1 MHIPDYVRVGA
12 TAFPLWEDT
21 HNFQSSVERA
31 ARTKLRIGHEH
42 RCYSFTLST
51 TSIPALVFCVAQA
64 FAKPCSWSHAYLVIP
79 GVDEPLSRHFSFDPI
94 QLNDYSLGSLPTPVE
109 KIDTEFMLQLACDQ
123 SRRLL
128 MSMLDLALSQ
138 MSPPSVLSK
147 TEISLLSLSGDFP
160 QLGRL
165 VRICGKHYLLHREL
179 LDIQA
184 LPLLRISE
192 DFPVG
197 L

>member
-1 MHIPDYVRVGA
+1 M
-12 TAFPLWEDT
+12 
-21 HNFQSSVERA
+21 
-31 ARTKLRIGHEH
+31 
-42 RCYSFTLST
+42 
-51 TSIPALVFCVAQA
+51 
-64 FAKPCSWSHAYLVIP
+64 
-79 GVDEPLSRHFSFDPI
+79 DEPLSRHFSFDPV

-128 MSMLDLALSQ
+128 MSLLDLALSQ
-138 MSPPSVLSK
+138 MSSPSILSK
-147 TEISLLSLSGDFP
+147 TEISLLSLSGDLP

-165 VRICGKHYLLHREL
+165 IRICGKHYLLHHEL

-184 LPLLRISE
+184 LPSLRISD

-197 L
+197 LEHP